1 VDEPRQP
8 EPDNEKE
15 EEKPENAPDGE
26 KKDKPNDAPEGEPEQ
41 PETAPENEAEAPE
54 ASKQPEAATEDGGEA
69 PEASEQPETATEDGG
84 EAPETA
90 KQPEATP
97 TPPEPERPPRTFYSV
112 LIKYGVIQNIG
123 LFKARSNIFSRGDQ
137 CVIKTERG
145 LEIGEALTNAE
156 LIEENNEIE
165 TVGNVIRRATEN
177 DLRKV
182 EEINSN
188 ASVEEHKYC
197 VNKIHELKLP
207 MKLAMVE
214 HLFGGDKIIFYF
226 LSDGRVDFRDLVKE
240 LAREYRTRIEMRQ
253 IGVRDEAKIVADY
266 EHCGREICC
275 RTFLRSLD
283 PVTMKMAKN
292 QKATLDPAKISG
304 ACGRL
309 MCCLRYEDPV
319 YADLKNNLPKK
330 GSILKHKGNTGLVL
344 DVDIMSE
351 SVRFAEKDG
360 DVGIVHRR
368 ELRGECLS
376 AGGGDKIWRDG
387 KYVPDTKPS
396 EEFRARIAQ
405 NQREFNEPTV
415 RTDRPRP
422 KPRPKP
428 AKPEPSKS
436 ERPKAKT
443 AETKTPEQ
451 RKEQGRGPQRPR
463 KRRRRGSRGRRPPSG
478 QDGNKGGQAPQN
490 KKE

>member
-1 VDEPRQP
+1 MDEPRQP
-8 EPDNEKE
+8 EPDNEKK

-26 KKDKPNDAPEGEPEQ
+26 KEEKPEDAPDGEKEEKREDAPADAAEKQETGEQAETREETPRPPEPEQ
-41 PETAPENEAEAPE
+41 P
-54 ASKQPEAATEDGGEA
+54 
-69 PEASEQPETATEDGG
+69 
-84 EAPETA
+84 
-90 KQPEATP
+90 
-97 TPPEPERPPRTFYSV
+97 PRKFYSV
-112 LIKYGVIQNIG
+112 LINYGVIQNIG
-123 LFKARSNIFSRGDQ
+123 LFKARSDIFSRGDQ

-145 LEIGEALTNAE
+145 LEIGEALTDAE
-156 LIEENNEIE
+156 LIDQDNEIE
-165 TVGNVIRRATEN
+165 TVGNVIRQATEN
-177 DLRKV
+177 DLKKV
-182 EEINSN
+182 EEINSK
-188 ASVEEHKYC
+188 ASVEEHKFC
-197 VNKIHELKLP
+197 FDRIHELKLP

-226 LSDGRVDFRDLVKE
+226 LSDGRVDFRQLVKE

-309 MCCLRYEDPV
+309 MCCLRFEDPV

-330 GSILKHKGNTGLVL
+330 GSILKCKDNAGLVL
-344 DVDIMSE
+344 DVDIISE

-360 DVGIVHRR
+360 DVHIVHRR

-387 KYVPDTKPS
+387 KYVPDTKAT
-396 EEFRARIAQ
+396 EEFRATLAHRH
-405 NQREFNEPTV
+405 REYNEPAP
-415 RTDRPRP
+415 RTDGLKPEP
-422 KPRPKP
+422 KPRT
-428 AKPEPSKS
+428 PEPSKR
-436 ERPKAKT
+436 ERSKPQT

-451 RKEQGRGPQRPR
+451 RKEPGRGQQRSR
-463 KRRRRGSRGRRPPSG
+463 RRRRRGSRGRRPSSG
-478 QDGNKGGQAPQN
+478 RDGGKGGQPPPQN
-490 KKE
+490 K